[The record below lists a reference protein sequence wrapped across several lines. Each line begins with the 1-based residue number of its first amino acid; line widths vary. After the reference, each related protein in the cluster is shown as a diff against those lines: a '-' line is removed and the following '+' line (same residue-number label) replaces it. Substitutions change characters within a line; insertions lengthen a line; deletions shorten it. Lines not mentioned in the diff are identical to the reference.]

1 MGRIKNAKLDEQYEQ
16 EREEE
21 SRAEQEC
28 IQTIGIIN
36 KKIDK
41 LQISIRICNENLNQA
56 NIHLSSLLAKNNR
69 MRWSTYKIK
78 KYIVIMGGITS
89 VVGLLYYFKSPR

>member
-56 NIHLSSLLAKNNR
+56 NIHLSSLLAKNHR
-69 MRWSTYKIK
+69 MRSTYKIK

>member
-36 KKIDK
+36 EKIDK
-41 LQISIRICNENLNQA
+41 LQISIMICNKNLNQA

-69 MRWSTYKIK
+69 MRRSTYKIK